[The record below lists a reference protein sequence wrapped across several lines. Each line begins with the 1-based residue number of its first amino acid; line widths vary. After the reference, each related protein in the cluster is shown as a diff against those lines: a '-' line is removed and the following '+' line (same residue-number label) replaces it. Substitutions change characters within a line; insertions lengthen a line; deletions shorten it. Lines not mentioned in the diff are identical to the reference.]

1 MFACL
6 KQEGQFSVIFADDF
20 YLSDDI
26 EFQF

>member
-6 KQEGQFSVIFADDF
+6 KQEGQFSVISVDDF